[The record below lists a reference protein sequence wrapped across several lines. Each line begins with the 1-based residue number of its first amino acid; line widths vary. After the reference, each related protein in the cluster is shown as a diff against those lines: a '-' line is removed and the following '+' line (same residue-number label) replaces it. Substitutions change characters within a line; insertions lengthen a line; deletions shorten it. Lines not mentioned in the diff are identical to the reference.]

1 MKPKAMWI
9 FAVVLGATLLA
20 GTAWSQGFGR
30 DGERG
35 SGWRGRHGD
44 GMQMLDNPALQEQL
58 GLTEEQTERLRALRS
73 DAAKSGIRTRAELRI
88 KRLELR
94 ELLQAEE
101 PDRARIE
108 KKVREL
114 SDARYAAQMQRID
127 QRLAFRSVLTPDQ
140 REKMRSL
147 RRQFRQRRGGRGFG
161 SGPRRF
167 GPRRRGSGPGRGMEP
182 APEPV
187 EPPLD

>member
-35 SGWRGRHGD
+35 PGWKGRHG
-44 GMQMLDNPALQEQL
+44 GEMRMLGNPEMREHL
-58 GLTEEQTERLRALRS
+58 GLTEEQTEQLRALRS
-73 DAAKSGIRTRAELRI
+73 DAAKSGIRTRAELTI
-88 KRLELR
+88 KQMELR

-101 PDRARIE
+101 PDRALIE

-140 REKMRSL
+140 REKMRNL

-167 GPRRRGSGPGRGMEP
+167 GPRQRGSGPGRGMEP
-182 APEPV
+182 APEPE

>member
-9 FAVVLGATLLA
+9 LAVVLGATLLA

-35 SGWRGRHGD
+35 PGWRGRHGG
-44 GMQMLDNPALQEQL
+44 GMRTLDNPALQEQL
-58 GLTEEQTERLRALRS
+58 GLTEEQIEQLRALRS

-88 KRLELR
+88 RRLELR

-101 PDRARIE
+101 PDRALIE
-108 KKVREL
+108 KKVREI
-114 SDARYAAQMQRID
+114 SDARTAAQMQRID
-127 QRLAFRSVLTPDQ
+127 HRLAFRSVLTPEQ
-140 REKMRSL
+140 RAKMRNL
-147 RRQFRQRRGGRGFG
+147 RRQFRQQRGGRGFG

-182 APEPV
+182 APEPA